1 MSLAN
6 KTFKNNLTGENV
18 TVIDSFENI
27 AILENKQKID
37 VNTLMDSNKY
47 TEQIDP
53 SSFFNNQGSYNS
65 LADKIKNIPVNNMVD
80 EEGTVSVSVDGSG
93 LQPTTDESAIIMTTE
108 EDERAELL
116 KKYGAVDDT
125 SGAVS
130 KQNEAFS
137 KLLDEDD
144 LPAPV
149 QQPKTTIEVD
159 NVQRVEV
166 SREVH
171 QPPVQRVADDP
182 IVTMFKGVKRNVK
195 FDINIEISD
204 KIPRLDFI
212 EMMEDSYE
220 ISLIDFLAEEF
231 TNKILQNP
239 NIIKDTIT
247 EKIKLLV
254 YGAPN
259 IKPVQENIQRK
270 EKVVEEDKVIDAGS
284 PVTVSE
290 TPKPLTKLSATQRV
304 KAISKLT
311 TVEMVKKALLGEK
324 AKSVKEAGSKRIE
337 ELQKIIKM

>member
-108 EDERAELL
+108 EDERAELA
-116 KKYGAVDDT
+116 KKYGAVVDDAN
-125 SGAVS
+125 AVS

-137 KLLDEDD
+137 KILGEDSDE
-144 LPAPV
+144 LPPVPV
-149 QQPKTTIEVD
+149 QQPKTTMEVD

-171 QPPVQRVADDP
+171 QPPVQKVADDP

-270 EKVVEEDKVIDAGS
+270 EKVVDEEDK
-284 PVTVSE
+284 VSE
-290 TPKPLTKLSATQRV
+290 TPKPLTKLRATQRV

>member
-108 EDERAELL
+108 EDERAELA
-116 KKYGAVDDT
+116 KKYGAVVDDAN
-125 SGAVS
+125 AVS

-137 KLLDEDD
+137 KILGEDSDE
-144 LPAPV
+144 LPPVPV
-149 QQPKTTIEVD
+149 QQPKTTMEVD

-171 QPPVQRVADDP
+171 QPPVQKVADDP

-239 NIIKDTIT
+239 DIIKDTIT

-270 EKVVEEDKVIDAGS
+270 EKVVDEEDK
-284 PVTVSE
+284 VSE
-290 TPKPLTKLSATQRV
+290 TPKPLTKLRATQRV